1 MSMDT
6 IRTELDCESVLHMM
20 EEAPE
25 VAAVIIDMIAELEET
40 DENCI
45 KKVRE
50 LQARNTV
57 AA

>member
-1 MSMDT
+1 MDNLST
-6 IRTELDCESVLHMM
+6 DFDCNSILQVMQETP
-20 EEAPE
+20 EA
-25 VAAVIIDMIAELEET
+25 AAVILDMIAEIEET
-40 DENCI
+40 DENCM

>member
-1 MSMDT
+1 MDNLST
-6 IRTELDCESVLHMM
+6 DFDCKSILQMLQESP
-20 EEAPE
+20 EA
-25 VAAVIIDMIAELEET
+25 AAVIIDMITEIEET

-50 LQARNTV
+50 LQARNTI

>member
-1 MSMDT
+1 MDNLST
-6 IRTELDCESVLHMM
+6 DFDCNSILQMLQESP
-20 EEAPE
+20 EA
-25 VAAVIIDMIAELEET
+25 AAVIIDMIAETEEA

-50 LQARNTV
+50 LQARNTI

>member
-1 MSMDT
+1 MDAIT
-6 IRTELDCESVLHMM
+6 TELDCKSILQMM
-20 EEAPE
+20 QEAPE
-25 VAAVIIDMIAELEET
+25 AAAVFIEMIAELEET

-45 KKVRE
+45 KKIRE